1 MEDAHTRI
9 FGNSGEESR
18 KIQLFPLLFGEFNRP
33 VSLMVISVKSDILLK
48 FWLSCLLDQIVEMS
62 DNDETTIVE
71 NQGKK
76 NCQ

>member
-1 MEDAHTRI
+1 MEDAHTHI

-48 FWLSCLLDQIVEMS
+48 F
-62 DNDETTIVE
+62 
-71 NQGKK
+71 
-76 NCQ
+76 

>member
-33 VSLMVISVKSDILLK
+33 VSFNGNKCKIRHTAKVLIE
-48 FWLSCLLDQIVEMS
+48 LSFRS
-62 DNDETTIVE
+62 
-71 NQGKK
+71 
-76 NCQ
+76 NCRNVGQ